1 VDLACTSDQWHRL
14 VGYSRSSRLLACSG
28 NDNMHGWCDS
38 TVVLQLAND
47 DTNDVEIGTDL
58 NPYVLTL

>member
-1 VDLACTSDQWHRL
+1 
-14 VGYSRSSRLLACSG
+14 
-28 NDNMHGWCDS
+28 MHGWCDS